1 MTLSK
6 YETLRDLN
14 KHISFFHIDDRTFTP
29 YGNIISGYDFQE
41 LQTYMEEMEIPQ
53 DQNIYIP
60 SVAEMENTTVKERI
74 QTTFYGEMP
83 VQIGYCNGPNS
94 TLNGLEYHKGSEIN
108 IAMTDLVLLL
118 GKVQDIH
125 DNSYDS
131 TNIEAFFIP
140 KGTAIELYSTTLHFA
155 PCKVND
161 EGFKTIVILPAGTN
175 EPLKQDMEKRTQED
189 KLLFMKN
196 KWLLAHPKRKQL
208 VNKGACAG
216 IRGDNISIF
225 HEKKPQRSIN

>member
-1 MTLSK
+1 MRLSK
-6 YETLRDLN
+6 YETLRNLN
-14 KHISFFHIDDRTFTP
+14 KHISFFHIEDRTFTP
-29 YGNIISGYDFQE
+29 YGNIVTGYDFQE
-41 LQTYMEEMEIPQ
+41 LQKYMKEMEIPQ
-53 DQNIYIP
+53 DQNIYTP

-74 QTTFYGEMP
+74 QTAFYGEMP
-83 VQIGYCNGPNS
+83 IQIGYCNGPNS

-108 IAMTDLVLLL
+108 IAVTDLVLLL

-155 PCKVND
+155 PCKVNA

-175 EPLKQDMEKRTQED
+175 EPLKQDMEKTTQED

-196 KWLLAHPKRKQL
+196 KWLLAHPERKQL
-208 VNKGACAG
+208 ISKGAYAG
-216 IRGDNISIF
+216 IKGDNISIF
-225 HEKKPQRSIN
+225 LEENTIKIN